1 VLESIL
7 ASSCITSSR
16 TVFEQNKPK
25 VGQLRLMMV
34 VDQDVRLTDA
44 VNETLRQTNQTDY
57 IAEIPVYDLDRM
69 KIL

>member
-7 ASSCITSSR
+7 ASSCIASSR
-16 TVFEQNKPK
+16 TVFQQNKPK
-25 VGQLRLMMV
+25 VGQLRLMIV

-44 VNETLRQTNQTDY
+44 INARLRQTDKTDY
-57 IAEIPVYDLDRM
+57 VAEIPVYDLDRM